1 MNACFLLLEGV
12 ALKFGEQYYY
22 GHVERKNT
30 NDNYNMAES
39 CYIIKSGVLGGGA
52 ALSMFTCGLSMVY
65 YVMATSLDV
74 HGTQHNTNNNMVP
87 MCCFNPN
94 YNASAYLDNGPPVAY
109 VAGFELPKRFDQS
122 Y

>member
-22 GHVERKNT
+22 GHVEGNNK
-30 NDNYNMAES
+30 NDNNNMAKS

-74 HGTQHNTNNNMVP
+74 HGTQHNNNNIVP

-94 YNASAYLDNGPPVAY
+94 YNTSAYFDNGPPIAY
-109 VAGFELPKRFDQS
+109 TAGFEIPKRFDQS

>member
-74 HGTQHNTNNNMVP
+74 HGTQHNTNNNSNNKSIINGIYMYIHIWYTVYGMV
-87 MCCFNPN
+87 
-94 YNASAYLDNGPPVAY
+94 YIHTYTYDTLTYIV
-109 VAGFELPKRFDQS
+109 
-122 Y
+122 